1 MRRDPLLSIDTVPP
15 LQLRAPVITE
25 LGGWQLAGGGVSP
38 VITIRLRPGADL
50 VAKLDPPPL
59 RVRARL
65 FLDAADPA
73 PRFAGVI
80 QAVTLGHNPSITLET

>member
-1 MRRDPLLSIDTVPP
+1 MRNPLLSIDTVPA
-15 LQLRAPVITE
+15 LILRAPTITE

-38 VITIRLRPGADL
+38 VITISLRPSADL

-65 FLDAADPA
+65 FLDADDSA

-80 QAVTLGHNPSITLET
+80 QSVTLGPKPSITLET